1 MKSYHEIIEYNQ
13 IPHTYKIKKKIKFL
27 LNFNNFQLNSYIE
40 YYLKKKNVDLKTIK
54 SNYDQNFQE
63 LRLVKDYNKVD
74 FLVVGNDYNNFQD
87 IDNNLDFRLEYFSQ
101 QFELLKKVKNKN
113 PNLEIIIFNYPD
125 NYFEE
130 YIDVKNIFDKDK
142 ISKYNLNLLNECK
155 KNNINILDYN
165 SLICRV
171 GQKNFYDY
179 KNYYLSKSLLS
190 EIACNEISLKLSNI
204 IRSLIFVKK
213 KCLVLDLDNTLWGG
227 IIGEENINKIKLGN
241 SYEGLKYT
249 KFQRYI
255 KKLSASGI
263 ILGIISK
270 NNFSDVKKFFLKNNN
285 MILNLK
291 DFSSIKAN
299 WKPKYLN
306 INEIAKELNIG
317 KDSVVF
323 FDDSKFEREQME
335 KFEPE
340 IEVIDVPE
348 EPEKFI
354 STLENSGVFFNNR
367 PLTKEDLKKK
377 KQYEIVQR
385 AEKLKKKFNDVDE
398 YLKQLE
404 MKITFS
410 KVNNKNIERCV
421 QMLNKT
427 NQFNFTTKRYTMT
440 TFQKYISNSKIISLV
455 ISVQDKLG
463 NYGITGLLTATEK
476 KYILTIDNFLLSCRI
491 LGRKIEDQV
500 INKILSLGKKRN
512 MKSVEGIFIKTL
524 KNSQCENFYLDKNF
538 KKLNK
543 KKFIFDLTK

>member
-13 IPHTYKIKKKIKFL
+13 IPKTYKIKKKIKFL
-27 LNFNNFQLNSYIE
+27 LNFNNFQLNSYTE
-40 YYLKKKNVDLKTIK
+40 YYLKKKNVALKTIK

-63 LRLVKDYNKVD
+63 LRLIKDYNKVD

-101 QFELLKKVKNKN
+101 QFELLKKIKNKN

-142 ISKYNLNLLNECK
+142 ISKYNLNLLDECK

-249 KFQRYI
+249 KFQQYI

-291 DFSSIKAN
+291 DFSSIKVN

-340 IEVIDVPE
+340 IEVIDVPK

-354 STLENSGVFFNNR
+354 FTLENSGVFFNNR

-476 KYILTIDNFLLSCRI
+476 KNILTIDNFLLSCRI
-491 LGRKIEDQV
+491 LGRKIENQV